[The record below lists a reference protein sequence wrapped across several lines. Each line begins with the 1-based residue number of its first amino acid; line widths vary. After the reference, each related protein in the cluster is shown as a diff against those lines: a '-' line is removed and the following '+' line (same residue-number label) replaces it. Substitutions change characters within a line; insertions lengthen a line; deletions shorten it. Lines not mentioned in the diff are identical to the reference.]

1 MARFVLV
8 EARSPKPICSAYSTM
23 DLNAGSR
30 PRFGKIPEMPALRDT
45 QPGCGGGGE
54 AQLTDALRE
63 VIVHGGRVL
72 AAPLPAGRRRHVI
85 GSPRSYG
92 AAFLEYV
99 LRHRRLEGSRR
110 ARAQLL
116 DG

>member
-1 MARFVLV
+1 
-8 EARSPKPICSAYSTM
+8 
-23 DLNAGSR
+23 
-30 PRFGKIPEMPALRDT
+30 MPALRNT
-45 QPGCGGGGE
+45 QPGGGGE

-72 AAPLPAGRRRHVI
+72 AVPLPAGRRRHVRFAQEL
-85 GSPRSYG
+85 PRRVPRVR
-92 AAFLEYV
+92 AQ
-99 LRHRRLEGSRR
+99 GSRFGGSHR